1 MRVRSL
7 VLALVAASLGSPK
20 GSEPQAVVTRV
31 YRGNDFG
38 HYYSDPPYW
47 RAAAERFLAKALGGA
62 NHPTPRVIN
71 TRQACRLP
79 AGDCATQRRRC
90 SGGELSTTDRC
101 STSITSWNRI
111 TGPSSAGSAPVNIS
125 GLSGALGAQLPVTKQ
140 FI

>member
-47 RAAAERFLAKALGGA
+47 SYLSAYHLNVVLLG
-62 NHPTPRVIN
+62 H
-71 TRQACRLP
+71 C
-79 AGDCATQRRRC
+79 
-90 SGGELSTTDRC
+90 E
-101 STSITSWNRI
+101 
-111 TGPSSAGSAPVNIS
+111 
-125 GLSGALGAQLPVTKQ
+125 
-140 FI
+140 